1 MGDAPSFSM
10 VGRIAPPRA
19 DSASPGP
26 VYSPRAK
33 GQMGDGSQY
42 TFGTSRG
49 GGAPIKTPGPGDYET
64 HTTARGA
71 SSIGDQPKYGFGTS
85 TQREPHRPTGNR
97 FISSKH
103 SQTSNFGLTSPGPMV
118 YQQQDGFNT
127 QLVESPR
134 KNSPRYSFRPK
145 LPTYQTATASPAI
158 LAKSP
163 GPGSYN
169 AGGAFGPQVR
179 AGLKSAGS
187 YSFGS
192 SERQSAELNYK
203 KTTYMGKDFHHANL
217 CVHSPGPLVYP
228 SRNTIGT
235 GSTNAG
241 AKFNNVPSFS
251 FGTESRFG
259 Y

>member
-1 MGDAPSFSM
+1 MLR
-10 VGRIAPPRA
+10 V
-19 DSASPGP
+19 
-26 VYSPRAK
+26 
-33 GQMGDGSQY
+33 
-42 TFGTSRG
+42 
-49 GGAPIKTPGPGDYET
+49 
-64 HTTARGA
+64 AR
-71 SSIGDQPKYGFGTS
+71 
-85 TQREPHRPTGNR
+85 
-97 FISSKH
+97 
-103 SQTSNFGLTSPGPMV
+103 
-118 YQQQDGFNT
+118 
-127 QLVESPR
+127 
-134 KNSPRYSFRPK
+134 
-145 LPTYQTATASPAI
+145 
-158 LAKSP
+158 
-163 GPGSYN
+163 SYN

-217 CVHSPGPLVYP
+217 CAPSVDPPPPPRTRGASLTGAQNRGSPAHVQYPWAGVHSPGPLVYP